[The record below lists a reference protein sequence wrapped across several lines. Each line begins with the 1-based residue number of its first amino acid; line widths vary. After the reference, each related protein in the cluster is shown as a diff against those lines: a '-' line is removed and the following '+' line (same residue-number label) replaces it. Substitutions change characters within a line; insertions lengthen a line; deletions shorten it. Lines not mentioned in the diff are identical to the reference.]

1 VITAHRERSLAGRE
15 ALVDGVVHTATPRDD
30 LGQVAIVAAAGVL
43 GIARACDVAAIDDA
57 TA

>member
-1 VITAHRERSLAGRE
+1 VIAAHRERDLAGRE
-15 ALVDGVVHTATPRDD
+15 ALVDGVVHTATPRGD
-30 LGQVAIVAAAGVL
+30 LGQVTVLAAAGVL